1 MAELLNAMQMLRES
15 VDGAN
20 TCWQAMI
27 SCVAR
32 SARRSSDRLD
42 LASSPDKRSVP
53 RVLDPPEPD
62 WPKRPWQS
70 SWGSAF
76 PIAGTSVLTSIHAR
90 ITEAG
95 RHSGWRTKNVPSIT
109 CVAPGTRTKGSW
121 ISARR
126 RAQEAGEA
134 ARVRGAIAETCNQS
148 AREMLR
154 PMSLHGPVRPL

>member
-1 MAELLNAMQMLRES
+1 MLAGDDLLCSALCSTQ
-15 VDGAN
+15 
-20 TCWQAMI
+20 Q
-27 SCVAR
+27 R
-32 SARRSSDRLD
+32 SARLSH
-42 LASSPDKRSVP
+42 SSPDKRSVP

-95 RHSGWRTKNVPSIT
+95 RHYGWRTKNVPSIT